1 MSRFQA
7 VLHWVRVVIGYCAGT
22 GQARSPRIDGAGL
35 HETDRGIILTAM
47 SRIGWYV
54 PDGEKRTVRMALA
67 RTVLLVAL
75 AITAAL
81 ALCTSALALGTP
93 VNVGTPFDINA
104 LSVAVDASGTA
115 YIAWANDKDLPPTT
129 TDVVQY
135 CVLPVNAT
143 GCSHSNTLTPA
154 DGAVATDNVQVLID
168 GSTVVVLADVFGA
181 KGSEAGDYTPEQEW
195 QSTDGGATFTLVNGG
210 KSVASGILDADT
222 APLSAVI
229 VPGTGV
235 LGYGWNTAGG
245 SPPTFS
251 AFPLTSPPE
260 CSAKSCAAGFA
271 ELEPNPN
278 PDQIG
283 NAGGA
288 FASQSGASAGVLGI
302 FNTNF
307 TNGPLGCAESFG
319 TAYTYGS
326 GAQSPTNNYNISP
339 GNLNSAWKVPIAQ
352 ADCNAEYPAV
362 AGGPS
367 GFGVIE
373 DNLGT
378 DDTVYHRFDQTTEK
392 FDTPQVTIAPE
403 FEEQPSV
410 SQDQAGGVYATY
422 LAGFGGQV
430 RIAYSYDG
438 GSTWSGPATLN
449 ADEDGGAGDLT
460 STVSEMGQGW
470 AAWIDNGS
478 VFAQSFNAADSVPPP
493 APTTLTTSQ
502 TVGAAS
508 GANIAISAGTVGES
522 DHATIAGANAGEA
535 TGSVSYGL
543 YSASGCPAASKVLS
557 SVVAVTSGVAAASS
571 VVTSALVPGTY
582 YWKADYS
589 GNAGSIFGARGND
602 ASSSA
607 CGAEVLTVLPATV
620 IPSGAY
626 TVKSIVANSD
636 GTVTITLIPAQSGA
650 ASLVVTVPTASIASV
665 AAVDAKSKK
674 CKHGEI
680 ELKGKCR
687 PASTAVGK
695 TSGKGTA
702 GVPLKLVVH
711 LSGKLKAQLAKGK
724 TVHLTATLTY
734 TSALGGK
741 ATVHTYQLTVKG
753 HKRGKGKK

>member
-1 MSRFQA
+1 
-7 VLHWVRVVIGYCAGT
+7 
-22 GQARSPRIDGAGL
+22 
-35 HETDRGIILTAM
+35 M
-47 SRIGWYV
+47 SRIGSHV
-54 PDGEKRTVRMALA
+54 PGDGEKQTARASLA
-67 RTVLLVAL
+67 RIALVAAL
-75 AITAAL
+75 AIAAAL
-81 ALCTSALALGTP
+81 ALCTNALALGAP

-104 LSVAVDASGTA
+104 LSVATDASGTA
-115 YIAWANDKDLPPTT
+115 YIAWANDRDLPPTS

-135 CVLPVNAT
+135 CVLPVDAT
-143 GCSHSNTLTPA
+143 GCSYSNTLTPA
-154 DGAVATDNVQVLID
+154 DGAVAIDNVQVLVD
-168 GSTVVVLADVFGA
+168 GAKVVVLADVFGA

-195 QSTDGGATFTLVNGG
+195 QSTDGGATFALVNGG

-222 APLSAVI
+222 EPLSAVI
-229 VPGTGV
+229 LPGTNV
-235 LGYGWNTAGG
+235 LGYGWNTAG
-245 SPPTFS
+245 SSSPTFS
-251 AFPLTSPPE
+251 AFPLTAPPE

-271 ELEPNPN
+271 ELEPNTN

-288 FASQSGASAGVLGI
+288 FASQSGPSAGVLGI

-326 GAQSPTNNYNISP
+326 GEQSPTNNYNISP
-339 GNLNSAWKVPIAQ
+339 GQPNSAWKVPVSQ

-378 DDTVYHRFDQTTEK
+378 GDAVYHRFDQTTEK

-410 SQDQAGGVYATY
+410 SQDAAGGVYATY

-430 RIAYSYDG
+430 HIAYSYDG
-438 GSTWSGPATLN
+438 GTTWSGPATLN

-460 STVSEMGQGW
+460 STVDATGQGW

-478 VFAQSFNAADSVPPP
+478 VYAQSFDAEDTVVS

-502 TVGAAS
+502 TAGGAS
-508 GANIAISAGTVGES
+508 GANIAVSAGTVGES
-522 DHATIAGANAGEA
+522 DHATIVGANAGGA
-535 TGSVSYGL
+535 TGTMDYGL
-543 YSASGCPAASKVLS
+543 YSASGCPAASRVFT
-557 SVVAVTSGVAAASS
+557 SVVAVTSGAAAPSAA
-571 VVTSALVPGTY
+571 VTSALAPGTY
-582 YWKADYS
+582 YWSAAYS
-589 GNAGSIFGARGND
+589 GNAGTVLGAKGNE
-602 ASSSA
+602 ASASA
-607 CGAEVLTVLPATV
+607 CGSEVLTVLPATV
-620 IPSGAY
+620 VPSGAY

-636 GTVTITLIPAQSGA
+636 GTVTITLIPTQSGA

-665 AAVDAKSKK
+665 AAVDAKAKK
-674 CKHGEI
+674 CKHGQI
-680 ELKGKCR
+680 KIKGKCR

-711 LSGKLKAQLAKGK
+711 LSGKIKAQLAKGK